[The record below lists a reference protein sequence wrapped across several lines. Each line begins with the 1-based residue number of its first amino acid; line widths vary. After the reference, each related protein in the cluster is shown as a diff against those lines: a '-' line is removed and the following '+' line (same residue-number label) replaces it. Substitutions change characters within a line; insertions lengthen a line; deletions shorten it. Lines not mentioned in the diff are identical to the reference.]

1 MNKFNRPTALITGAS
16 QGLGNYLA
24 RSFWA
29 NGYNLILV
37 SRQKDLLEK
46 FSTELISESLNGNHT
61 NDCSKQEISV
71 YSCDFSRTSEI
82 DIFIKTLYLNHASIN
97 VLINNAAIQGPIGK
111 SSDIWEIDSESYREV
126 VQVNLLAPIEITS
139 RLIQLLANSLKHSN
153 SGSSLES
160 GGLSQAS
167 IINLSGGG
175 ATGPRANFSAY
186 ATAKAGLVR
195 FSETLAEETKPFG
208 VRVNCIAPGA
218 MKTALLGEILENG
231 SGAAGEREFT
241 LAHKVF
247 MEGGALME
255 NVADLALF
263 LASDASKGITG
274 KLISAVWDDWEHWPE
289 HLDELSSSDVY
300 TLRRIIGRDRG
311 FTWGDK

>member
-1 MNKFNRPTALITGAS
+1 MTNKTCLITGS
-16 QGLGNYLA
+16 SKGLGEFLA
-24 RSFWA
+24 KRFWDA
-29 NGYNLILV
+29 GYNLCLIARSDVGLEQVVTTLPVNKKQQVISLV
-37 SRQKDLLEK
+37 CDLGDQDQV
-46 FSTELISESLNGNHT
+46 SEL
-61 NDCSKQEISV
+61 SV
-71 YSCDFSRTSEI
+71 KVRGCFSRL
-82 DIFIKTLYLNHASIN
+82 D
-97 VLINNAAIQGPIGK
+97 VLINNAAIHGPIGPM
-111 SSDIWEIDSESYREV
+111 WENDFSFWQQTM
-126 VQVNLLAPIEITS
+126 QVDLLAPVF
-139 RLIQLLANSLKHSN
+139 LCHSFIPWMK
-153 SGSSLES
+153 ET
-160 GGLSQAS
+160 GGGS

-175 ATGPRANFSAY
+175 ATGSRPNFSAY

>member
-1 MNKFNRPTALITGAS
+1 MSGKVALITGTS
-16 QGLGNYLA
+16 KGLGEFLA
-24 RSFWA
+24 RRFWDD
-29 NGYNLILV
+29 GYNLCLIARSEVGLQKIISSLPNNTGQRVTHLV
-37 SRQKDLLEK
+37 CDMNDQALLA
-46 FSTELISESLNGNHT
+46 ELSGKVGK
-61 NDCSKQEISV
+61 C
-71 YSCDFSRTSEI
+71 FSRL
-82 DIFIKTLYLNHASIN
+82 D
-97 VLINNAAIQGPIGK
+97 VLINNAAIHGPMGPL
-111 SSDIWEIDSESYREV
+111 WENDFSLWEQTI
-126 VQVNLLAPIEITS
+126 QVDLLAPVFLCRAFVPWMIET
-139 RLIQLLANSLKHSN
+139 
-153 SGSSLES
+153 
-160 GGLSQAS
+160 GGGS

-175 ATGPRANFSAY
+175 ATGPRPNFSAY

-231 SGAAGEREFT
+231 ARVAGERE
-241 LAHKVF
+241 LALAKKVF
-247 MEGGALME
+247 TEGGALME

-289 HLDELSSSDVY
+289 HLADLSSSDVY
-300 TLRRIIGRDRG
+300 TLRRIVGRDRG